1 MEVKANAKFIRMS
14 PKKIRLI
21 ADLIRGMNVK
31 TAEAQLKF
39 KVKLAAG
46 PVLKLLKSAV
56 ANALHNFNLKEENL
70 FIKTIAVNEGPSL
83 KRWAPKAFGRA
94 TPVIKR
100 SAHVNIVLDEKI
112 PGTAIKTE
120 SLKESA
126 LKTKK
131 KEEPIKKYKTN
142 RTNKSNKSD

>member
-1 MEVKANAKFIRMS
+1 MEVKADAKFIRMS

-21 ADLIRGMNVK
+21 ADLIRGMNIK

-39 KVKLAAG
+39 KTKLAAG
-46 PVLKLLKSAV
+46 PVLKLLKSAI

-70 FIKTIAVNEGPSL
+70 FIKAIAVNEGPSL

-94 TPVIKR
+94 TSVIKR
-100 SAHVNIVLDEKI
+100 SAHISIVLDEKT
-112 PGTAIKTE
+112 PEAVVK
-120 SLKESA
+120 KEPQKE
-126 LKTKK
+126 LTPK
-131 KEEPIKKYKTN
+131 KEELKIKKYKIN